1 MWCEFCTDSLKVSK
15 RADNWTTTQLRD
27 PTLIA
32 MFLHRCKI
40 REGAYKSN
48 QRSCYM
54 ENELIELLKEV
65 LALHGIKQQGYANG
79 LLDRGAVYAE
89 TDAKTIYA
97 NYVRQDMMNDLDD
110 RIMNAILK

>member
-1 MWCEFCTDSLKVSK
+1 
-15 RADNWTTTQLRD
+15 
-27 PTLIA
+27 
-32 MFLHRCKI
+32 
-40 REGAYKSN
+40 
-48 QRSCYM
+48 M

-89 TDAKTIYA
+89 TDARTIYA

-110 RIMNAILK
+110 RIMNAINNI